1 MIPQPPAGL
10 NTPSYGSA
18 IPTFVKENGIA
29 RTNRFVANIAP
40 PQAISLGNYLSGI
53 EIEKAEIP
61 AISIQTTEFQ
71 YDQSPRIQI
80 PLIRSPQGT
89 ANIAIRLDEK
99 HEYRLIFT
107 EWLRNI
113 IEIPQ
118 IPSTFTGYSKKYYNE
133 YTGSVQIIQLGVD
146 GKPKAG
152 VSLLGAYPLA
162 VESLSYDWADENQ
175 YQRLNVQF
183 AYFEYYELNI

>member
-10 NTPSYGSA
+10 NTSSYGSA

-71 YDQSPRIQI
+71 YDQ
-80 PLIRSPQGT
+80 
-89 ANIAIRLDEK
+89 
-99 HEYRLIFT
+99 
-107 EWLRNI
+107 
-113 IEIPQ
+113 
-118 IPSTFTGYSKKYYNE
+118 
-133 YTGSVQIIQLGVD
+133 
-146 GKPKAG
+146 
-152 VSLLGAYPLA
+152 
-162 VESLSYDWADENQ
+162 
-175 YQRLNVQF
+175 
-183 AYFEYYELNI
+183 